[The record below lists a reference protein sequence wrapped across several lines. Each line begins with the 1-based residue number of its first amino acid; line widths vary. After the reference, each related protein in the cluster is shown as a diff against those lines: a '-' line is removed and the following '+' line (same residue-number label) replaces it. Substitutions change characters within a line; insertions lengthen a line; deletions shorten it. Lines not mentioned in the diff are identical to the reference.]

1 MTKKLISLFAIF
13 EAAGLYATQD
23 ADLTIRE
30 IRDPVQL
37 RAILNANFTDAESRL
52 VSAGAVATS
61 AIVLTNASNAGTCYI
76 DAKVDAMGDAGD
88 YCRLLVPD
96 GGGFTFQT
104 DQASAGTLATVL
116 SFGNTGIATLK
127 GGATLDNTASA
138 SELNITETAV
148 KVTGNFT
155 VTGTPTFTSKVA
167 QDQIATNTL
176 GAINIT
182 FTSTLCTN
190 VLYFSAQGILTNAV
204 LNPPN

>member
-1 MTKKLISLFAIF
+1 MKKKLISILAICATF
-13 EAAGLYATQD
+13 GLYAAQD
-23 ADLTIRE
+23 SDLPIRE
-30 IRDPVQL
+30 VRDPVQL
-37 RAILNANFTDAESRL
+37 RAKLNANALDAETRL
-52 VSAGAVATS
+52 VAAGAVATS

-138 SELNITETAV
+138 SELNITETTV
-148 KVTGNFT
+148 KVTGAFT

-167 QDQIATNTL
+167 QDQIATNNV
-176 GAINIT
+176 GAITIT
-182 FTSTLCTN
+182 FTSSTCTN
-190 VLYFSAQGILTNAV
+190 VLTFSAQGILTAAT
-204 LNPPN
+204 LDPAP